1 MYTSVWPFNDT
12 NCHFLV
18 LYIDQPKTVTFSTVN
33 ATAVSITWSG
43 STHLSTSLKYT
54 SYSGRGILMT
64 QYIIVLPPS
73 VISTEVTLNDN
84 FAGYEHVFMLQYIS
98 TEESPITTATFS
110 FGEYKIFSM
119 MHASIGFVS
128 MYIQIKSTFRFNLAQ
143 LTTVYNGV

>member
-1 MYTSVWPFNDT
+1 
-12 NCHFLV
+12 
-18 LYIDQPKTVTFSTVN
+18 
-33 ATAVSITWSG
+33 
-43 STHLSTSLKYT
+43 
-54 SYSGRGILMT
+54 MT

-98 TEESPITTATFS
+98 TKVTPITTATFV

-119 MHASIGFVS
+119 AHASIGFVF
-128 MYIQIKSTFRFNLAQ
+128 YIQIKSSFRFSLAQ

>member
-1 MYTSVWPFNDT
+1 
-12 NCHFLV
+12 
-18 LYIDQPKTVTFSTVN
+18 
-33 ATAVSITWSG
+33 
-43 STHLSTSLKYT
+43 
-54 SYSGRGILMT
+54 MT

-98 TEESPITTATFS
+98 TKVTPITTETFS

-128 MYIQIKSTFRFNLAQ
+128 INTDKKFFQIQFGPIDYCLQ
-143 LTTVYNGV
+143 WGVSRL